1 MTDPT
6 RPSDRDRLIAL
17 AAEGQD
23 IPYDALFDQAAVI
36 TGLPRDSA
44 VLTGAMAALCDAV
57 AERDELDDLPGDMFV
72 TEKVSLDQRIAAA
85 LARLGVAS

>member
-6 RPSDRDRLIAL
+6 RPSDRDRLLAL

-44 VLTGAMAALCDAV
+44 VLSEAMGQLCDAV
-57 AERDELDDLPGDMFV
+57 VEKDSTDCVVCHRRIDFDIDD
-72 TEKVSLDQRIAAA
+72 A
-85 LARLGVAS
+85 LSRLGVAS